1 LERREQHGVTRRQRR
16 QVAAGTDT
24 DDRAGD
30 HFGPLYLGAFVS
42 YGDRFLIGPLLVVI
56 AKDFD
61 VSLGAA
67 AAVATLYL
75 FLYGVLQP
83 VYGFLSDRVGRV
95 RVMRGAL
102 LGVVGANVFCA
113 LAPGLQSLVIG
124 RGIAAG
130 FAAALVPTSF
140 VYVGDRVPFARR
152 QQVIA
157 NVLAAGALGTVGA
170 TVGAGLIGR
179 YVGWRVVFLISA
191 GLALLDAILLRRLAE
206 SLPSQAG
213 AGPLTQMRRV
223 LAHPWAIFLIVL
235 AVGEG
240 AAMLGFL
247 TFLAPAL
254 QTNGISS
261 AEAGLVVA
269 MYGVAVFTSLQ
280 LVKRVLRGNRMT
292 PVAMIATGGTILL
305 GAYAIASARQAVPNI
320 LAASVLI
327 GVGYSFMHS
336 TLQTWATEVAPD
348 ARATATSLFVTAA
361 YTGASIAHTRISPL
375 ASAHRFGRL
384 FLAGALLT
392 VPIMLIAA
400 AARSRFRAAPA
411 PAADP
416 PVAVL
421 PES

>member
-1 LERREQHGVTRRQRR
+1 MTSRRRRRIP
-16 QVAAGTDT
+16 AGTQPTSDGVS
-24 DDRAGD
+24 DR
-30 HFGPLYLGAFVS
+30 FGPLYLGAFIS
-42 YGDRFLIGPLLVVI
+42 YGDRFLIGPLLVLV
-56 AKDFD
+56 ARDFD

-102 LGVVGANVFCA
+102 LGIAASNVFCVM
-113 LAPGLQSLVIG
+113 APGLQPLVIG
-124 RGIAAG
+124 RGAAAG
-130 FAAALVPTSF
+130 FAAALLPTSL

-170 TVGAGLIGR
+170 TVGAGLLGR
-179 YVGWRVVFLISA
+179 YVGWRVVFLVPA
-191 GLALLDAILLRRLAE
+191 VLALIDACLLGRLAE
-206 SLPSQAG
+206 SLPANAG
-213 AGPLTQMRRV
+213 AGPLTQLRRV

-235 AVGEG
+235 ALGEG

-254 QTNGISS
+254 QTNGVSS

-280 LVKRVLRGNRMT
+280 VVKRLLRHNRMS
-292 PVAMIATGGTILL
+292 PVLMIATGGTILL
-305 GAYAIASARQAVPNI
+305 GAYSVAAYRQAVPNI
-320 LAASVLI
+320 LVASLLI

-348 ARATATSLFVTAA
+348 ARATATSLFVTAV
-361 YTGASIAHTRISPL
+361 YTGASIAHTLISPL

-384 FLAGALLT
+384 FLAGAIAT
-392 VPIMLIAA
+392 VPVAMIAASARWRFRPAAKPEPAA
-400 AARSRFRAAPA
+400 AA
-411 PAADP
+411 
-416 PVAVL
+416 VG
-421 PES
+421 PEP